1 MKQTMNFMNLMNLVF
16 KKYIQ
21 TSLLVLGLILI
32 NVGILLL
39 VNISYFVLSTGIT
52 LVLVGLVVNYE
63 KNGGEKV

>member
-1 MKQTMNFMNLMNLVF
+1 MNFTHLMNLVF

-21 TSLLVLGLILI
+21 TFLLVLGLILI
-32 NVGILLL
+32 NVAILLL

-52 LVLVGLVVNYE
+52 LVLVSFIVNYE

>member
-1 MKQTMNFMNLMNLVF
+1 MNFMNLMNLVF